1 MGAQMRASPDR
12 EQRAGNWLA
21 LGRTENSRA
30 LCGGRREGNSR
41 APYASGRGER
51 NEPRITD
58 RESQVITEL
67 LFGSYNNQ
75 HLCVAF

>member
-1 MGAQMRASPDR
+1 MSRKQGA
-12 EQRAGNWLA
+12 GWHW
-21 LGRTENSRA
+21 GRTENSRA
-30 LCGGRREGNSR
+30 LCGGRREENSR
-41 APYASGRGER
+41 ALYLAGRGER

-67 LFGSYNNQ
+67 LFGSYNNL